1 MVEEARG
8 YDRAAEGRGC
18 EGRVGYTR
26 RLGRRRKGSGAE
38 GCRVE
43 RSDAILVYGRGGVRR
58 FTEITGIT
66 EITTEITI
74 ELLKS
79 GLMVYIIPKFIII
92 SYISIFVCRFC
103 NKTDKYI
110 TFTHSHTNTE
120 ITDQSIT
127 STTDTGN
134 FRL

>member
-1 MVEEARG
+1 MR
-8 YDRAAEGRGC
+8 
-18 EGRVGYTR
+18 
-26 RLGRRRKGSGAE
+26 
-38 GCRVE
+38 
-43 RSDAILVYGRGGVRR
+43 VRR

-66 EITTEITI
+66 TEITTEITI
-74 ELLKS
+74 DLLRS
-79 GLMVYIIPKFIII
+79 GLMVYIIPQFIII
-92 SYISIFVCRFC
+92 SYILIFVCRFC

-110 TFTHSHTNTE
+110 TFTYSHTNTE